1 MGKSLREP
9 NIRDMDMDMDMDY
22 HHYFY
27 RPCHLLVI
35 FMIIIGL
42 KSSKNHE
49 L

>member
-1 MGKSLREP
+1 MGKSLREL
-9 NIRDMDMDMDMDY
+9 NIRDMDMDY